1 MLDPQQLS
9 TAEFFWVAV
18 LVALMG
24 RELLVARTHPRP
36 IELFRPTLI
45 LAVVLAYYALVGPL
59 RALALGEWLERGI
72 DRRADMIWGWAGAA
86 VFYASTLVGFHL
98 LGTPRLDRRQI
109 GPSDPERLHRLGT
122 TLCQLGMV
130 LFSLVAGLR
139 LFAYLN
145 PFAAEELLRGTSGA
159 SIFGGEG
166 IANYFLLSLN
176 FLLPGVCL
184 LFTSWVCSR
193 RHGPQLLLWLLA
205 AAGIFTSLGFRF
217 RLVLLAVP
225 LLLLWYLLRQKRPN
239 LAAVG
244 LLMAGLFFM
253 AGFVGLTRNYGRG
266 LDTSALENRSTADI
280 FEEGLGGESGVFL
293 TTSGMMAIT
302 PRLYPYV
309 GLQPLLSVLQFPIP
323 KAWYADKDTFGYLNR
338 AIQTLFNDPMLG
350 TGAAILCYGEWFL
363 MAGWPSLILMSVLL
377 GWLLRCLWNW
387 LLIRQREPLAFTLYA
402 LSVSYLY
409 LVVSRGY
416 LAQVVAGGVFTLGP
430 LVWIYRRWS
439 RPVLPARAPRPLPS
453 LPRG

>member
-1 MLDPQQLS
+1 MSDPQQLT

-24 RELLVARTHPRP
+24 YELLQARANPRR
-36 IELFRPTLI
+36 IELFRPTLV

-59 RALALGEWLERGI
+59 RSLALGEWLERGV
-72 DRRADMIWGWAGAA
+72 DRRPDMIWGWAGAA
-86 VFYASTLVGFHL
+86 VFYASSLVGFHL

-109 GPSDPERLHRLGT
+109 GPSDPERLHHLGT

-130 LFSLVAGLR
+130 MFSLVAGLR

-145 PFAAEELLRGTSGA
+145 PFSAAEQLQGTSGA

-166 IANYFLLSLN
+166 IANYFLLALN
-176 FLLPGVCL
+176 FLIPGVCL
-184 LFTSWVCSR
+184 LFTSWIHTR

-205 AAGIFTSLGFRF
+205 SAGIFTSLGFRF

-225 LLLLWYLLRQKRPN
+225 MLLLWYLVRQKRPN

-244 LLMAGLFFM
+244 LLLAGLIFM
-253 AGFVGLTRNYGRG
+253 AGFVGLTRSYGQG
-266 LDTSALENRSTADI
+266 LDISAVEDRSAGEI
-280 FEEGLGGESGVFL
+280 FAEGLGGESQVFL

-302 PRLYPYV
+302 PDLYPYV
-309 GLQPLLSVLQFPIP
+309 GLQPLISVLQFPIP
-323 KAWYADKDTFGYLNR
+323 KAWFPDKDTFGYLKR
-338 AIQTLFNDPMLG
+338 AIETLFNSPTLG
-350 TGAAILCYGEWFL
+350 LGAALLCYGEWFL

-387 LLIRQREPLAFTLYA
+387 LLIRQYEPLALTLYA
-402 LSVSYLY
+402 LSVSFLY

-430 LVWIYRRWS
+430 LFWIYRRWS
-439 RPVLPARAPRPLPS
+439 RPVLPSRAPRPLPS

>member
-1 MLDPQQLS
+1 MLDPQQLT

-18 LVALMG
+18 LVALMA
-24 RELLVARTHPRP
+24 RELLQARAHPRR
-36 IELFRPTLI
+36 IELFRPTII
-45 LAVVLAYYALVGPL
+45 LAMVLAYYALVGPL
-59 RALALGEWLERGI
+59 RALALGEWLERGV
-72 DRRADMIWGWAGAA
+72 DRRPDMIWGWAGAA
-86 VFYASTLVGFHL
+86 VFYASSLVGFHL

-130 LFSLVAGLR
+130 MFSLVAGLR

-145 PFAAEELLRGTSGA
+145 PFSAAEQLQGTSGA

-166 IANYFLLSLN
+166 IANYFLLALN
-176 FLLPGVCL
+176 FLIPGVCL
-184 LFTSWVCSR
+184 LFTSWVCTR
-193 RHGPQLLLWLLA
+193 RHGPQLLLWVLA

-225 LLLLWYLLRQKRPN
+225 MLLLWYLVRQKRPN

-244 LLMAGLFFM
+244 LLMAGLIFM
-253 AGFVGLTRNYGRG
+253 AGFVGLTRSYGRG
-266 LDTSALENRSTADI
+266 LDLSAVEERSAGEI
-280 FEEGLGGESGVFL
+280 FAEGLGGESQVFL

-302 PRLYPYV
+302 PGLYPYV
-309 GLQPLLSVLQFPIP
+309 GLQPLISVLQFPIP
-323 KAWYADKDTFGYLNR
+323 KAWFPDKDTFGYLKR
-338 AIQTLFNDPMLG
+338 AIETLFNSPSLG
-350 TGAAILCYGEWFL
+350 LGAALLCYGEWFL

-387 LLIRQREPLAFTLYA
+387 LLIRQTEPLALTLYA
-402 LSVSYLY
+402 LSVSFVY

-416 LAQVVAGGVFTLGP
+416 LAQVVAGAVFTLGP
-430 LVWIYRRWS
+430 LFWIYRRWS
-439 RPVLPARAPRPLPS
+439 RPVLRFRATPPAPS